1 MKQFRFNKGK
11 VAVLLSTSIL
21 LGMSSPQT
29 ETLVLGLTAPTIYLT
44 DFTFRATAKQF
55 ALSKEEK
62 DFLKFA
68 QKTPQTLNTLNP

>member
-11 VAVLLSTSIL
+11 VAILLSTSVL

-29 ETLVLGLTAPTIYLT
+29 ETVVLGITAPSIYLADLT
-44 DFTFRATAKQF
+44 LKTAAKKF

-62 DFLKFA
+62 DFVKIA